1 MRDIV
6 LLRNFLLL
14 SSSVIIEHY
23 KVIPI
28 CLTLAIPNY
37 INSFGT
43 LTSKITYCKLYKD
56 HSLTDQHKKI
66 PLHKKIP

>member
-1 MRDIV
+1 MNDIV

-14 SSSVIIEHY
+14 IEYY